1 MRKCLEEK
9 LSFKRVIK
17 KLKYF
22 NNIKQSLLL
31 TATYFIN
38 FFIKIN
44 REQR

>member
-1 MRKCLEEK
+1 MRRCLEEK

-22 NNIKQSLLL
+22 NNFTQSLLL
-31 TATYFIN
+31 TATYFIY

-44 REQR
+44 RK